1 MMFDKLPTPSPER
14 PVLISLMRGMRRRCP
29 QCGKG
34 VLLAGYLTPVKN
46 CDICGEDFSA
56 ISADDGPAWAT
67 LLVLGH
73 LVVPLMVFLGRDE
86 TIPIYLATSI
96 LMVVML
102 AGVFVLLPRA
112 KGLFI
117 ALIWATGATGEDYT
131 AGKTHHNRRGKT
143 PPFSE

>member
-1 MMFDKLPTPSPER
+1 MLDQLPAPAPER
-14 PVLISLMRGMRRRCP
+14 PVIISLMRGIRRRCP

-34 VLLAGYLTPVKN
+34 GLLAGYLAPVKN

-67 LLVLGH
+67 LLVIGH
-73 LVVPLMVFLGRDE
+73 AVVPLMVFLGRDE
-86 TIPIYLATSI
+86 TIPIWLAISI

-102 AGVFVLLPRA
+102 GGVFVLLPRA

-117 ALIWATGATGEDYT
+117 ALIWATGATGDVYT
-131 AGKTHHNRRGKT
+131 VEKTTKNSRDTT
-143 PPFSE
+143 PPFSK

>member
-1 MMFDKLPTPSPER
+1 MSDYSPMQTPER
-14 PVLISLMRGMRRRCP
+14 PIFVSVMRGLRRRCP
-29 QCGKG
+29 QCGNG
-34 VLLAGYLTPVKN
+34 TLLAGYLTPVEN
-46 CDICGEDFSA
+46 CNICGEDFSA

-73 LVVPLMVFLGRDE
+73 VVVPLMVVLGRDE
-86 TIPIYLATSI
+86 TIPIWLAISI

-102 AGVFVLLPRA
+102 AGVFFLLPRA

>member
-67 LLVLGH
+67 LLVLEI
-73 LVVPLMVFLGRDE
+73 GR
-86 TIPIYLATSI
+86 AH
-96 LMVVML
+96 V
-102 AGVFVLLPRA
+102 
-112 KGLFI
+112 
-117 ALIWATGATGEDYT
+117 
-131 AGKTHHNRRGKT
+131 
-143 PPFSE
+143 

>member
-1 MMFDKLPTPSPER
+1 MLEELPTPAPER
-14 PVLISLMRGMRRRCP
+14 PVIISVMRGIRRRCP

-34 VLLAGYLTPVKN
+34 RLLVGYLAPVKN

-67 LLVLGH
+67 LLVIGH
-73 LVVPLMVFLGRDE
+73 AVVPLMVFLGRDE
-86 TIPIYLATSI
+86 TIPIWLAISI

-102 AGVFVLLPRA
+102 GGVFVLLPRA

-117 ALIWATGATGEDYT
+117 ALIWATDATGDVYT
-131 AGKTHHNRRGKT
+131 VEKTTKNSRDTT
-143 PPFSE
+143 PPFSK

>member
-1 MMFDKLPTPSPER
+1 MFDKLPTPSPER
-14 PVLISLMRGMRRRCP
+14 PVLISLMRGMGRRCP

-34 VLLAGYLTPVKN
+34 ALLAGYLTPVKN

-73 LVVPLMVFLGRDE
+73 AVVPLMVFLGRDE
-86 TIPIYLATSI
+86 TIPIWLAISI

-102 AGVFVLLPRA
+102 GGVFVLLPCA

-117 ALIWATGATGEDYT
+117 ALIWATDATGDVYNVE
-131 AGKTHHNRRGKT
+131 KTTKNSCDTT
-143 PPFSE
+143 PPFSK

>member
-1 MMFDKLPTPSPER
+1 MLDQLPTPATER
-14 PVLISLMRGMRRRCP
+14 PILISLMRGIRRRCP

-102 AGVFVLLPRA
+102 AGVFVMLPRA

-117 ALIWATGATGEDYT
+117 ALIWATDATGNVYT
-131 AGKTHHNRRGKT
+131 VEKTTRNSRDTT
-143 PPFSE
+143 PPFSK

>member
-1 MMFDKLPTPSPER
+1 
-14 PVLISLMRGMRRRCP
+14 MRGIRRRCP

-102 AGVFVLLPRA
+102 AGVFVMLPRA

-117 ALIWATGATGEDYT
+117 ALIWATDATGNVYT
-131 AGKTHHNRRGKT
+131 VEKTTRNSRDTT
-143 PPFSE
+143 PPFSK